1 MIGVPFQGQA
11 LLAGQGA
18 AGFFALL
25 GGNVGGNAAPSSTP
39 FGALLAEFAGMNG
52 QQAMTAAA
60 ALKGLSGLSDVGSQL
75 PPELAL
81 TINQGLHNI
90 PTDIL
95 AALND
100 LKNSLPAL
108 PAVDG
113 VTPAGE
119 LLDLP
124 SFDFDAAYDGNP
136 TAAALPFLAALMAA
150 LPQPTAAPSLAQ
162 TETTGETAPRTA
174 DASTAKTGMAE
185 LLASLAAGL
194 ENAAGNSNEEPGLP
208 APQPLADN
216 QNAKTVPADAMR
228 AAHDQGI
235 AGIELA
241 RLAGGRAL
249 AKGMGSVPEPSAPTP
264 APAPVPTP
272 DLLDGGLEPD
282 ISRHAADEPFLRAV
296 ALKVTRQ
303 GVPSASQNTDAS
315 AASAQVNAPSLAKAE
330 NHIAAA
336 VRALAMGDGKAPV
349 NETDLLSPLSDS
361 GAKAGSLSDT
371 PLTPGV
377 MLSHMNA
384 RGPAGINLSAPLA
397 THVATQVAA
406 HIGHAV
412 RDGQNEFKIR
422 LDPPELGRIEVKL
435 EMHQDGRVSALL
447 AADNEQ
453 TLQLFERH
461 HGLLERA
468 LQDAGLKADAGSL
481 SFTLSGGDKEPKS
494 ALTAHGDGNAKDP
507 ATDDGETSD
516 NIVAVATLSDRALD
530 IRV

>member
-60 ALKGLSGLSDVGSQL
+60 TLKGLSGLSDVGLQL

-81 TINQGLHNI
+81 TINQGLPNI
-90 PTDIL
+90 PADIL
-95 AALND
+95 TALND

-113 VTPAGE
+113 ATPAGE
-119 LLDLP
+119 LSDLP
-124 SFDFDAAYDGNP
+124 TFDFDAANDGNP
-136 TAAALPFLAALMAA
+136 TAAALPFLAALIAA
-150 LPQPTAAPSLAQ
+150 LPRPTLTPSLVT
-162 TETTGETAPRTA
+162 TETTGESAPRTA
-174 DASTAKTGMAE
+174 NAGMAKTGMAE

-194 ENAAGNSNEEPGLP
+194 ESAAGNGGEVPSSS
-208 APQPLADN
+208 APQPSVDN
-216 QNAKTVPADAMR
+216 QNAKTVPADAIR

-249 AKGMGSVPEPSAPTP
+249 AKGMGSVPEPSAS
-264 APAPVPTP
+264 APVPAP

-282 ISRHAADEPFLRAV
+282 ISRLAADEPFLRAA
-296 ALKVTRQ
+296 ALKITRQ

-315 AASAQVNAPSLAKAE
+315 AASVQVNAPSLAKAE
-330 NHIAAA
+330 NPIAAA

-349 NETDLLSPLSDS
+349 NEADLLSPLSDS

-507 ATDDGETSD
+507 TTDDGETSD

>member
-25 GGNVGGNAAPSSTP
+25 GGNVGGNAALSSTP
-39 FGALLAEFAGMNG
+39 FGAMLAELRGMNG
-52 QQAMTAAA
+52 QQATAAAA
-60 ALKGLSGLSDVGSQL
+60 ALKGLPGLSDVGLQL
-75 PPELAL
+75 PPELVL
-81 TINQGLHNI
+81 TVNQGMHNI

-95 AALND
+95 AALNE

-108 PAVDG
+108 PVLDG
-113 VTPAGE
+113 VTTAGE
-119 LLDLP
+119 LSDLP
-124 SFDFDAAYDGNP
+124 SFDFDAANDGNP
-136 TAAALPFLAALMAA
+136 AAAALPFLAALMAA
-150 LPQPTAAPSLAQ
+150 LPQPTAAPTIAKA
-162 TETTGETAPRTA
+162 ETAGETAARTA
-174 DASTAKTGMAE
+174 DAGMAKMGMAE
-185 LLASLAAGL
+185 LLASWAAGL
-194 ENAAGNSNEEPGLP
+194 ESAGGNGGEDPSLS

-216 QNAKTVPADAMR
+216 QNAKTAPADAIR
-228 AAHDQGI
+228 AAHELGI

-241 RLAGGRAL
+241 RIAGGRAV
-249 AKGMGSVPEPSAPTP
+249 AKGMGNILEPSAPVP
-264 APAPVPTP
+264 ALELP
-272 DLLDGGLEPD
+272 DGGLEPD
-282 ISRHAADEPFLRAV
+282 MSRLAADEPFLRAA

-315 AASAQVNAPSLAKAE
+315 PASAQVNAPSLAKTE
-330 NHIAAA
+330 NPIAAA
-336 VRALAMGDGKAPV
+336 VRALAMGDGRAPV
-349 NETDLLSPLSDS
+349 NETDLLSPLSDT
-361 GAKAGSLSDT
+361 GAKTGSLSDT

-377 MLSHMNA
+377 LLSHLNA
-384 RGPAGINLSAPLA
+384 RGPSGINLSAPLA
-397 THVATQVAA
+397 SHVATQVAA

-422 LDPPELGRIEVKL
+422 LDPPELGRIDVKL

-468 LQDAGLKADAGSL
+468 LQDAGLKTDAGSL

-494 ALTAHGDGNAKDP
+494 ELTAHGDGNAKNP
-507 ATDDGETSD
+507 TADDGEASD
-516 NIVAVATLSDRALD
+516 DVVAVATLSDRALD